1 MKTKIK
7 DESKVVGIVYF
18 CDVLKKEIV
27 SNDINDLSA
36 SEQECELCGSHG
48 SIKFW
53 IKCECGKYHDI
64 EIKSWQSNNYQSSL
78 KCWEMI

>member
-1 MKTKIK
+1 MKTKVK

-27 SNDINDLSA
+27 SKDVESLSA
-36 SEQECELCGSHG
+36 SEQECEICGSHG
-48 SIKFW
+48 SIEFW

-64 EIKSWQSNNYQSSL
+64 EIKSW
-78 KCWEMI
+78 